1 MSLSR
6 AITDYVGRVGDVP
19 REELFAHFMAA
30 NKTRERVRN
39 AINTAQ
45 RNGWITQAERR
56 RKGPEC
62 SYVRTDVSLHH
73 HYRSARIDAIF
84 GDGNGM
90 GNLGRAETVW
100 RDAMG
105 DQRFE
110 DAEASLRRVSVGKPL
125 TASVDVSLTGSAAAM
140 CAGMLR

>member
-6 AITDYVGRVGDVP
+6 AITEYVGERGETL
-19 REELFAHFMAA
+19 REELFAHFASA
-30 NKTRERVRN
+30 GKPRERVRN
-39 AINTAQ
+39 AVNTAQ
-45 RNGWITQAERR
+45 RNGWIAQPERS
-56 RKGPEC
+56 RKGANC
-62 SYVRTDVSLHH
+62 SYIRTDVSLHH
-73 HYRSARIDAIF
+73 HYRSVRIDAIF

-110 DAEASLRRVSVGKPL
+110 DDAVSLRRVSVGKPL